1 MLPPLNPLTT
11 LTTTLSIA
19 KDMKDI
25 VGNVNVK
32 DKLLNNPTEA
42 SAKLAEVLGE
52 LSLILEFVEKET
64 VKYLEIIFMPDK
76 SNFLSCRS
84 ALLSLE
90 SGYVTI
96 KGYEARGHCHK
107 IKNIYEKYLDR
118 WFSKVLDSQDAIR
131 LNNLF
136 DRMNNADYDMIIGID
151 SITHWLKNESEV
163 ILTLVDADQLEDAN
177 KRIKEARIAV
187 QQTRRDIVESL
198 AQLKLLQA
206 SFIVSS
212 ETV

>member
-1 MLPPLNPLTT
+1 MIPSFTTILNT
-11 LTTTLSIA
+11 A
-19 KDMKDI
+19 KDLESLFGK
-25 VGNVNVK
+25 VK

-64 VKYLEIIFMPDK
+64 VRYLEIIFLPDK
-76 SNFLSCRS
+76 SNFIPCRS

-107 IKNIYEKYLDR
+107 IMNIYEKYLDR
-118 WFSKVLDSQDAIR
+118 WFSKVLDAQEAQQIKSM
-131 LNNLF
+131 F
-136 DRMNNADYDMIIGID
+136 ERMNSADRDMIDGIKE
-151 SITHWLKNESEV
+151 ITRWLKDESEA
-163 ILTLVDADQLEDAN
+163 ILQMVDADQLDAAN
-177 KRIKEARIAV
+177 QQIKSARLAV
-187 QQTRRDIVESL
+187 QQTRRDIVAAL

-212 ETV
+212 QTV

>member
-1 MLPPLNPLTT
+1 MIPSFTTILNTANELES
-11 LTTTLSIA
+11 LFSR
-19 KDMKDI
+19 
-25 VGNVNVK
+25 VK
-32 DKLLNNPTEA
+32 GKLLNNPTDA

-64 VKYLEIIFMPDK
+64 VRYLEIIFLPDK
-76 SNFLSCRS
+76 SNFIQCRS

-107 IKNIYEKYLDR
+107 ITNIYEKYLDR
-118 WFSKVLDSQDAIR
+118 WFSKVLDAQEAQDIKF
-131 LNNLF
+131 LF
-136 DRMNNADYDMIIGID
+136 DRMNSADIDMIEGIKE
-151 SITHWLKNESEV
+151 ITIWLKDESAA
-163 ILTLVDADQLEDAN
+163 ILQMVDTDQLDTAN
-177 KRIKEARIAV
+177 QQIKSARLAV
-187 QQTRRDIVESL
+187 QQTRRNIVEAL

-212 ETV
+212 QTV

>member
-1 MLPPLNPLTT
+1 MIPSFTTILNT
-11 LTTTLSIA
+11 A
-19 KDMKDI
+19 KDLESLFGK
-25 VGNVNVK
+25 VK

-64 VKYLEIIFMPDK
+64 VRYLEIIFLPDK
-76 SNFLSCRS
+76 SNFIPCRS

-107 IKNIYEKYLDR
+107 IMNIYERYLDR
-118 WFSKVLDSQDAIR
+118 WFSKVLDAQEAQQIKSM
-131 LNNLF
+131 F
-136 DRMNNADYDMIIGID
+136 ERMNSADRDMIDGIKE
-151 SITHWLKNESEV
+151 ITRWLKDESEA
-163 ILTLVDADQLEDAN
+163 ILQMVDADQLDAAN
-177 KRIKEARIAV
+177 QQIKSARLAV
-187 QQTRRDIVESL
+187 QQTRRDIVAAL

-212 ETV
+212 QTV

>member
-1 MLPPLNPLTT
+1 MIPSFTSI
-11 LTTTLSIA
+11 LSTA
-19 KDMKDI
+19 KELESLFSR
-25 VGNVNVK
+25 VK
-32 DKLLNNPTEA
+32 GKLLNNPTEA

-64 VKYLEIIFMPDK
+64 VRYLEIIFLPDK
-76 SNFLSCRS
+76 SNFIQCRS

-107 IKNIYEKYLDR
+107 ITNIYEKYLDR
-118 WFSKVLDSQDAIR
+118 WFSKVLDAQEAQDIKF
-131 LNNLF
+131 LF
-136 DRMNNADYDMIIGID
+136 DRMNSADIDMIEGIKE
-151 SITHWLKNESEV
+151 ITIWLKDESAA
-163 ILTLVDADQLEDAN
+163 ILQMVDADQLDTAN
-177 KRIKEARIAV
+177 QQIKSARLAV
-187 QQTRRDIVESL
+187 QQTRRDIVGAL

-212 ETV
+212 QAV